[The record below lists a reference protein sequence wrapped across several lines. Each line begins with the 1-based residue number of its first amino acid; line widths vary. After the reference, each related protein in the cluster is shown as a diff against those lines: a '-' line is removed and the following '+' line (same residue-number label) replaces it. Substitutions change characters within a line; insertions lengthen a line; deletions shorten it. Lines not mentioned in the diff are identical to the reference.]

1 MSTCP
6 APEVKS
12 APYTRAEAA
21 QSVTWKATSAG
32 VRRSFI
38 GTTTSPT
45 FQHAN
50 IVSMNCGQFFIQR
63 TTRSPVSN
71 PSSVSPSA
79 RAFTRSLSSRYD
91 HSHSRKITA
100 TRPGYVLAASN
111 SSRPTFPAR
120 LGSFSSARGCDSPLV
135 TSQIRQP
142 LVAGAQ
148 PGQLNEVLRVEE
160 QLVHLPHFID
170 SDSLGPA
177 HQVVQVLECV
187 LRPVA
192 DMMKTD
198 DLAGV
203 PVDNAFLQAG
213 ELRLEECVQHR
224 AL

>member
-1 MSTCP
+1 MSTCA
-6 APEVKS
+6 APDMKS

-21 QSVTWKATSAG
+21 QSVTWKPTSAG
-32 VRRSFI
+32 VRRAFI

-71 PSSVSPSA
+71 PSLVSPSA
-79 RAFTRSLSSRYD
+79 RAFTRSLSSWYD
-91 HSHSRKITA
+91 HPHSWKITA
-100 TRPGYVLAASN
+100 SRPGCVLAASK
-111 SSRPTFPAR
+111 SSRPTFPPR
-120 LGSFSSARGCDSPLV
+120 LGGFSSARGCDSPLV

-142 LVAGAQ
+142 LVACTQ
-148 PGQLNEVLRVEE
+148 PGQLDEVLRIEE

-177 HQVVQVLECV
+177 HQIVQVLERV

-192 DMMKTD
+192 DMMKT
-198 DLAGV
+198 
-203 PVDNAFLQAG
+203 
-213 ELRLEECVQHR
+213 
-224 AL
+224 